1 AKIDA
6 ENKAESQR
14 VSQLNAQTKAKID
27 AENKDAQA
35 KADATNAQL
44 QKDYQAKLALYNQ
57 AKKAKEEADKQSIN
71 NVAFDI

>member
-1 AKIDA
+1 QTQAVKDVTAKAQANTQAIKDATAENAKIDA

-44 QKDYQAKLALYNQ
+44 QKDY
-57 AKKAKEEADKQSIN
+57 
-71 NVAFDI
+71 